1 MLLFIMSLLKPLQAE
16 EKYTELKQG
25 EPAPYAGVLLTKEAI
40 AKIYSDHQAEI
51 AKLNLKNDVEIEKSE
66 LSNKIK
72 YDLLDAKYK
81 LNENMY
87 KEMIDNRDEVIKNL
101 PVHQQNIK
109 TDWGFIGGFV
119 LGAGITVG
127 IAYSIDNLDRQ

>member
-40 AKIYSDHQAEI
+40 AKIYTDQAF
-51 AKLNLKNDVEIEKSE
+51 KIEKIKAEYEFE
-66 LSNKIK
+66 LKEKDISWQSN
-72 YDLLDAKYK
+72 YDLLDTKYR

-87 KEMIDNRDEVIKNL
+87 KQMIDNRDDVIKNL
-101 PVHQQNIK
+101 PIHQQTIK
-109 TDWGFIGGFV
+109 TDWGFVGGFI
-119 LGAGITVG
+119 LGSVITVG
-127 IAYSIDNLDRQ
+127 IVYSVDKITAQ